1 MTRLALKDVQNALER
16 IDGPFITALRN
27 TTTAVELYQPEGV
40 DLQGVHD
47 HDELYIV
54 VSGTGT
60 FVEGGKQYEFEPGD
74 VLFVAAGVQHRF
86 TSFSEDFQTWVIFF
100 L

>member
-1 MTRLALKDVQNALER
+1 MLKDVQNALER

-27 TTTAVELYQPEGV
+27 TTTIVELYQPERS
-40 DLQGVHD
+40 DFQGVHD
-47 HDELYIV
+47 HDELYVV

-60 FVEGGKQYEFEPGD
+60 FIKGGEQYEFEPGD
-74 VLFVAAGVQHRF
+74 ALYVAAGVHHRF
-86 TSFSEDFQTWVIFF
+86 TSFSADFKAWVIFF